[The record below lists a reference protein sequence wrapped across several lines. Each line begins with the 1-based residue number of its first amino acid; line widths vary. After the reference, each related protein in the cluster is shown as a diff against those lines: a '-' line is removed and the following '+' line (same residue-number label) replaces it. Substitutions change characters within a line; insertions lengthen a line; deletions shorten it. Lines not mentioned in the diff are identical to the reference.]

1 MFSCSV
7 KGEYAV
13 KAILALSLHPGK
25 EPLRVK
31 SIAQKEGISFRF
43 LEQVMSLLKKQGLVE
58 SVRGPHGGYRL
69 TGSPTQILLGD
80 VLRAVE
86 GSLSPLEPSEKGQ
99 GKGPGFE
106 QKRVEEIVLQEIWA
120 EVNASLKEHLDS
132 ISFEDLCQRKREQ
145 EEKQVLM
152 FHI

>member
-1 MFSCSV
+1 MFSFSV

-13 KAILALSLHPGK
+13 LAILVLSLHTGK
-25 EPLRVK
+25 DPLQVK

-43 LEQVMSLLKKQGLVE
+43 LEQVMSLLKKRALVE

-69 TGSPTQILLGD
+69 TKPPDQILLGD
-80 VLRAVE
+80 VLQAVE
-86 GSLSPLEPSEKGQ
+86 GSLTPVGPSEKRQ
-99 GKGPGFE
+99 SKRSGFE
-106 QKRVEEIVLQEIWA
+106 RKRIEELVLQEVWA
-120 EVNASLKEHLDS
+120 EVNASLKDHLDS
-132 ISFEDLCQRKREQ
+132 ISFEDLCQRKREL